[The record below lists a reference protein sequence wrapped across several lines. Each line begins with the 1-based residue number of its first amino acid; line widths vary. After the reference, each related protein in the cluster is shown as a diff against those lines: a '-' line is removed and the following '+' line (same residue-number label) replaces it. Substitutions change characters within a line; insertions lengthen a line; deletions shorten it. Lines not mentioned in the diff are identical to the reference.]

1 MSYFQFLQQ
10 SFENFNKATDS
21 LKHAYANLEMKF
33 ENINRELEIKNLEL
47 KKTIT
52 EMEEMKNYLQ
62 NILESLTNGVIVTDT
77 EGSIQQVNRCACIF
91 TGVEEKNMQG
101 KQVSSLFDELSPE
114 QWKDIFP
121 PEYYM
126 EGGAHK
132 IKLNG
137 RTLEIF
143 GSAVTAKNGERLGDV
158 FILRDITRIEMLEDM
173 AKRSEKFASMG
184 EMAANIAHEIRNP
197 LGSIELFAS
206 LLMKDLKEKR
216 DRDRVVQIVTSVKN
230 MDNKISNLLLFTKT
244 NAPRMECVNVHEI
257 LKETLLFAE
266 QLASTESISLG
277 YHFTEGEPFVAGDVE
292 MLKQVFLNIIL
303 NGMQAMPDG
312 GNLYMETRFP
322 DLGKAM
328 PNGKPF
334 LEIIFT
340 DNGIGIPEENLPK
353 IFDPFFSTREGTSGL
368 GLAIVHNIID
378 MHRGAIHVEIGR
390 GGGTVFS
397 LLLPLMDR
405 KTDPLPKY

>member
-1 MSYFQFLQQ
+1 
-10 SFENFNKATDS
+10 
-21 LKHAYANLEMKF
+21 
-33 ENINRELEIKNLEL
+33 
-47 KKTIT
+47 
-52 EMEEMKNYLQ
+52 
-62 NILESLTNGVIVTDT
+62 
-77 EGSIQQVNRCACIF
+77 
-91 TGVEEKNMQG
+91 
-101 KQVSSLFDELSPE
+101 
-114 QWKDIFP
+114 
-121 PEYYM
+121 
-126 EGGAHK
+126 
-132 IKLNG
+132 
-137 RTLEIF
+137 
-143 GSAVTAKNGERLGDV
+143 
-158 FILRDITRIEMLEDM
+158 
-173 AKRSEKFASMG
+173 
-184 EMAANIAHEIRNP
+184 
-197 LGSIELFAS
+197 
-206 LLMKDLKEKR
+206 
-216 DRDRVVQIVTSVKN
+216 
-230 MDNKISNLLLFTKT
+230 
-244 NAPRMECVNVHEI
+244 VHEV

-322 DLGKAM
+322 DLDKAM

-340 DNGIGIPEENLPK
+340 DSGIGIPEENLPK

-378 MHRGAIHVEIGR
+378 MHRGAIHVDIGK

-397 LLLPLMDR
+397 LLLPLVDL